1 MNNSLNKNLE
11 NLVNICHSNLKN
23 SKECISYLK
32 NRGMTRA
39 LIKQNKIGFFPQ
51 NIGILKK
58 YIPEE
63 LLLKLNIAR
72 ISSGSDF
79 SEYFYLTFPI
89 FSEHNEVVGI
99 SGRSLLSESDR
110 KVLGI
115 PKYKNSSYKKSEVLY
130 GLNNS
135 KKSILKSQN
144 VYIVEGYF
152 DYLSMVRS
160 GIENC
165 VAICGTAFSKNHFLR
180 LARYSEKMTFILDS
194 DEAGKKASDRIYSK
208 FINKGIKLRFLNLPE
223 PFKDVDEY
231 LSDIGQISDIAFQEN
246 LSEYLPEIWQ

>member
-1 MNNSLNKNLE
+1 MNYDVEKSLFD
-11 NLVNICHSNLKN
+11 LVNICHSNLKN

-32 NRGMTRA
+32 NRGMTRD

-72 ISSGSDF
+72 ISNGSDF
-79 SEYFYLTFPI
+79 SEYFYLIFPI
-89 FSEHNEVVGI
+89 FSEHNKVVGI

-110 KVLGI
+110 KILGI
-115 PKYKNSSYKKSEVLY
+115 PKYKNSSYKKSDILY

-135 KKSILKSQN
+135 KYDILDKQN

-152 DYLSMVRS
+152 DYLTLTRA
-160 GIENC
+160 GIKNC
-165 VAICGTAFSKNHFLR
+165 VAICGTAFSKKHFIK
-180 LARYSEKMTFILDS
+180 LARYSNKMTFLLDS
-194 DEAGKKASDRIYSK
+194 DDAGRKSSDNIYSK
-208 FINKGIKLRFLNLPE
+208 FINKGIKLRFLNLPT
-223 PFKDVDEY
+223 PYKDIDEY
-231 LSDIGQISDIAFQEN
+231 LSDKPVDAEDAFKE
-246 LSEYLPEIWQ
+246 LDEYLPEIWQ